1 MRVPL
6 LIFIF
11 LNLLSSQK
19 YDSLFIEAGNRGYYY
34 KVWVY
39 FDKKVDE
46 KYISLSSK
54 NLNRRVKNNSNF
66 KNNWYDQ
73 KISEKYKKELR
84 RLGFQIENESRW
96 LNAVTVKCSKSDLS
110 KISNLFFVKKIE
122 PVILRK
128 KQRLKY
134 EQIASYNSQRN
145 INYGGSEAQM
155 NQINCI
161 AAHELGFYGQ
171 GVRVLYIDTGYDL
184 THEAFDSLNLI
195 YQYDFINDDLN
206 TTNETDEEIENSQDN
221 HGTLCLSV
229 LGGFKEGSLIG
240 PAYKS
245 EFLLAKTEIVAEEI
259 QAEEDNFVAA
269 LEWGEQNGADIAV
282 SSLGYSDWYEY
293 EDMDGNTA
301 VTTIAVDIAAS
312 LGVLCVNSAGNSG
325 NSQWN
330 YITAPADADSVISVG
345 AVDLDGNLASFSSK
359 GPTYDGRLKPEVCA
373 LGINTYCVR
382 SNTLSD
388 YRTAS
393 GTSLSSPLV
402 GGAAAVI
409 LSANFNLTAMQIREV
424 LMNTGSNSA
433 NPDTSMGYGVIN
445 VVDAIN
451 YSYEMKLDEK
461 ITTVEDFTIS
471 KIYPNPF
478 NPQLNIQL
486 TNVKGKNVK
495 IVVHDINGR
504 LIENLYKGKALSF
517 DLNIKWSPKDIP
529 SGLYLIS
536 ACSGNH
542 KKVQK
547 VMYLK

>member
-1 MRVPL
+1 M
-6 LIFIF
+6 
-11 LNLLSSQK
+11 
-19 YDSLFIEAGNRGYYY
+19 
-34 KVWVY
+34 
-39 FDKKVDE
+39 
-46 KYISLSSK
+46 
-54 NLNRRVKNNSNF
+54 
-66 KNNWYDQ
+66 
-73 KISEKYKKELR
+73 
-84 RLGFQIENESRW
+84 
-96 LNAVTVKCSKSDLS
+96 
-110 KISNLFFVKKIE
+110 
-122 PVILRK
+122 RK

-134 EQIASYNSQRN
+134 EQIASYNSQRD

-161 AAHELGFYGQ
+161 AAHELGFHGQ

-345 AVDLDGNLASFSSK
+345 QLIWMEILYLAPRANLV
-359 GPTYDGRLKPEVCA
+359 RLKPEFV
-373 LGINTYCVR
+373 LWGNTYCVR

-433 NPDTSMGYGVIN
+433 NPDTSLGYGVIN

-451 YSYEMKLDEK
+451 YSYEMKLDKK
-461 ITTVEDFTIS
+461 IITVEDFIIS
-471 KIYPNPF
+471 EIYPNPF
-478 NPQLNIQL
+478 NPHLNIQL
-486 TNVKGKNVK
+486 TNVKRK
-495 IVVHDINGR
+495 
-504 LIENLYKGKALSF
+504 
-517 DLNIKWSPKDIP
+517 
-529 SGLYLIS
+529 
-536 ACSGNH
+536 
-542 KKVQK
+542 
-547 VMYLK
+547 MLKLFTI

>member
-1 MRVPL
+1 MRVLL

-66 KNNWYDQ
+66 KSNWYDQ
-73 KISEKYKKELR
+73 KISKKYKKEIR

-96 LNAVTVKCSKSDLS
+96 LNAVTVKCSKAELV
-110 KISNLFFVKKIE
+110 KISDLFFVKKIE
-122 PVILRK
+122 PVIMRK

-134 EQIASYNSQRN
+134 EPILSYNNLRD
-145 INYGGSEAQM
+145 IDYGGSEAQM

-161 AAHELGFYGQ
+161 AAHESGFYGQ
-171 GVRVLYIDTGYDL
+171 GVRILYIDTGYDL

-206 TTNETDEEIENSQDN
+206 TANETDDEVANSQDN

-229 LGGFKEGSLIG
+229 LGGYKEGSLIG

-312 LGVLCVNSAGNSG
+312 LGVLCVTSAGNMG
-325 NSQWN
+325 NDPWN
-330 YITAPADADSVISVG
+330 YIMAPADADSVISVG
-345 AVDLDGNLASFSSK
+345 AVYLNGDISYFSSN
-359 GPTYDGRLKPEVCA
+359 GPTFDGRIKPEVCA
-373 LGINTYCVR
+373 
-382 SNTLSD
+382 
-388 YRTAS
+388 
-393 GTSLSSPLV
+393 
-402 GGAAAVI
+402 
-409 LSANFNLTAMQIREV
+409 
-424 LMNTGSNSA
+424 
-433 NPDTSMGYGVIN
+433 
-445 VVDAIN
+445 
-451 YSYEMKLDEK
+451 
-461 ITTVEDFTIS
+461 
-471 KIYPNPF
+471 
-478 NPQLNIQL
+478 
-486 TNVKGKNVK
+486 
-495 IVVHDINGR
+495 
-504 LIENLYKGKALSF
+504 
-517 DLNIKWSPKDIP
+517 
-529 SGLYLIS
+529 
-536 ACSGNH
+536 
-542 KKVQK
+542 
-547 VMYLK
+547 

>member
-1 MRVPL
+1 MRAL
-6 LIFIF
+6 FLTFIF
-11 LNLLSSQK
+11 SNFLSSQK
-19 YDSLFIEAGNRGYYY
+19 YDSFFIEAGNRGDYY

-46 KYISLSSK
+46 KYITLSSK
-54 NLNRRVKNNSNF
+54 NLNRRVKNNPNF
-66 KNNWYDQ
+66 KSNWYDQ
-73 KISEKYKKELR
+73 KISEKYKKEIKG
-84 RLGFQIENESRW
+84 LGFQIENESRW
-96 LNAVTVKCSKSDLS
+96 LNAVSVKCSKSDLS
-110 KISNLFFVKKIE
+110 KISKLFFVKKIE

-128 KQRLKY
+128 KQRLKD
-134 EQIASYNSQRN
+134 EQTASYNN
-145 INYGGSEAQM
+145 IRDIDYGGSEAQM

-161 AAHELGFYGQ
+161 AAHESGFYGQ

-195 YQYDFINDDLN
+195 YQYDFINNDLN
-206 TTNETDEEIENSQDN
+206 TANETDEEVVNGQDN

-229 LGGFKEGSLIG
+229 LGGYKEGSLIG
-240 PAYKS
+240 PAYRS

-301 VTTIAVDIAAS
+301 VTTIAVDIAAN

-433 NPDTSMGYGVIN
+433 NPDTSLGYGVIN

-451 YSYEMKLDEK
+451 HSYEMKLDEK
-461 ITTVEDFTIS
+461 ITTVKDFTIS

-478 NPQLNIQL
+478 NPHLNIQL
-486 TNVKGKNVK
+486 TNVKGRNIK

-504 LIENLYKGKALSF
+504 LIENLYQDKVLSF
-517 DLNIKWSPKDIP
+517 NLNIKWSSKDIP

-536 ACSGNH
+536 VSSANH

-547 VMYLK
+547 VMHLK

>member
-1 MRVPL
+1 MRAPL
-6 LIFIF
+6 LIFI
-11 LNLLSSQK
+11 LSNLLSVQK
-19 YDSLFIEAGNRGYYY
+19 YDSFFIEAGSRGYYY

-46 KYISLSSK
+46 KYITLSRK
-54 NLNRRVKNNSNF
+54 NLNLRVKNNSNF
-66 KNNWYDQ
+66 KNNWYDK
-73 KISEKYKKELR
+73 KISGKYKKELES
-84 RLGFQIENESRW
+84 LGFQIENESRW
-96 LNAVTVKCSKSDLS
+96 LNAVTLKCSKSELA
-110 KISNLFFVKKIE
+110 KISDLFFVKKIE
-122 PVILRK
+122 PVIMGK
-128 KQRLKY
+128 TQRLKY
-134 EQIASYNSQRN
+134 EPILSYNNLRD
-145 INYGGSEAQM
+145 IDYGGSEAQM

-161 AAHELGFYGQ
+161 GAHESGFYGQ
-171 GVRVLYIDTGYDL
+171 GVRILYIDTGYDL

-206 TTNETDEEIENSQDN
+206 TANETDDEVANSQDN

-229 LGGFKEGSLIG
+229 LGGYKEGSLIG
-240 PAYKS
+240 PAYRS
-245 EFLLAKTEIVAEEI
+245 EFLLAKTEIVNDEI
-259 QAEEDNFVAA
+259 EVEEDNFVAA

-312 LGVLCVNSAGNSG
+312 LGVLCVTSAGNMG
-325 NSQWN
+325 NDPWN
-330 YITAPADADSVISVG
+330 YIMAPADADSVISVG
-345 AVDLDGNLASFSSK
+345 AVYLNGDISYFSSN
-359 GPTYDGRLKPEVCA
+359 GPTFDGRIKPEVCA
-373 LGINTYCVR
+373 LGVSTYCVR

-409 LSANFNLTAMQIREV
+409 LSANFDLTAMQIRQA
-424 LMNTGSNSA
+424 LMNTASNSA
-433 NPDTSMGYGVIN
+433 NPDTSLGYGVIN

-451 YSYEMKLDEK
+451 YSYEMELDEK
-461 ITTVEDFTIS
+461 ITTIKDFTIS

-478 NPQLNIQL
+478 NPQLNIKL
-486 TNVKGKNVK
+486 TNVKGRNVK

-504 LIENLYKGKALSF
+504 LIENLYQSEALSF
-517 DLNIKWSPKDIP
+517 DLNIKWYPKDIP

-536 ACSGNH
+536 AYSTNY

-547 VMYLK
+547 ALYLK